1 MDELLYWLK
10 QQNSGIRTFSGYQQR
25 AMALGET
32 DQANAAHYALLSAL
46 AGHFASSYSGAPLPA
61 DVAARAYARLVAH
74 TEEAQKSV
82 ADSASGK
89 LTFLNTIAA
98 VEL

>member
-1 MDELLYWLK
+1 MDELLHWLK

-25 AMALGET
+25 AIALGET

-46 AGHFASSYSGAPLPA
+46 AGQFVSSYDGAPLPA
-61 DVAARAYARLVAH
+61 DVAMRAYARLVSH
-74 TEEAQKSV
+74 TEEAQKSI

-89 LTFLNTIAA
+89 LAFLNTIAA
-98 VEL
+98 AEL